1 MITKKRKFLWSC
13 LKDCWIYKIPKIR
26 KSIILKKEGIFQRTF
41 KLPFSRFH
49 AVFSHCLKSSTKMGL
64 LFTNLRGE
72 NMIFHPFFNV
82 KTYFTL
88 SRLLIQLITGKYS
101 RQTQLI
107 VRSVGVKSELP
118 LSTLSDPFTG
128 NTDEFENKPFHS

>member
-1 MITKKRKFLWSC
+1 
-13 LKDCWIYKIPKIR
+13 
-26 KSIILKKEGIFQRTF
+26 
-41 KLPFSRFH
+41 
-49 AVFSHCLKSSTKMGL
+49 MGL